1 MELTDYLKNKGQWTN
16 DLITENPPNLE
27 QFLTCQND
35 AAPVAAAAKGGAKGA
50 PAKAATEVVTL
61 EEGDADL
68 PTEAPNNYQLGD
80 AIEQIIQLNFNAR
93 ANQKRPQMPQYLNLK
108 LCFIGYAFAGK
119 KTQAKML
126 QDTYGLQTYQM
137 SDLVSEAVNF
147 YESNPNPIE
156 FTKKEPVEENIESL
170 SEDSEID
177 EGYTPE
183 SVQEDLRQVGEKI
196 ANLLKEGQEIPDE
209 VYVQLYVTKLR
220 LTYPH
225 KSKS

>member
-27 QFLTCQND
+27 QFLTGQND

-126 QDTYGLQTYQM
+126 QDSYGLQTYQM

-220 LTYPH
+220 LTYSH

>member
-1 MELTDYLKNKGQWTN
+1 
-16 DLITENPPNLE
+16 
-27 QFLTCQND
+27 
-35 AAPVAAAAKGGAKGA
+35 
-50 PAKAATEVVTL
+50 VVTL

-126 QDTYGLQTYQM
+126 QDNYGLQTYQM

-225 KSKS
+225 KSKSQLRSDLTAKVQK

>member
-16 DLITENPPNLE
+16 DLITDNPPNLE
-27 QFLTCQND
+27 QFLTGQND

-147 YESNPNPIE
+147 YESNPNPID
-156 FTKKEPVEENIESL
+156 FTKKEPVEEAIENL

-209 VYVQLYVTKLR
+209 VYVQLYITKLR